1 MLKTGEYARDAG
13 SAWIR
18 KTKQGLLLLGKQYSK
33 VPEAEFIELVNKSKA
48 PIPYEETL
56 REDYEIGIVKTDR
69 DTKPQFYV
77 YYSARCTTCKFAF
90 KYRHEEN
97 V

>member
-1 MLKTGEYARDAG
+1 VDKENEARAIAPG
-13 SAWIR
+13 R
-18 KTKQGLLLLGKQYSK
+18 QYGK
-33 VPEAEFIELVNKSKA
+33 VPEAEFIELVNKSKS

-69 DTKPQFYV
+69 DTKSQFYV